1 MTNDQSSSIEDEISN
16 SSPTSTHVSLPP
28 QPPLIPSSPLPIS
41 QTQQSQQA
49 EAYCNLCERSFCNKY
64 FLKTHMAKKHNILN
78 NVSPLSSTEQN
89 DQISSMSLSP
99 SADQQQQQLLQQ
111 PTVAL
116 PSILPIQSPTAAKPM
131 DKFGEDYCEV
141 R

>member
-16 SSPTSTHVSLPP
+16 SSPTPTHVSLPP
-28 QPPLIPSSPLPIS
+28 PPPLIPSSPLPIS

-99 SADQQQQQLLQQ
+99 SADQQQQQLA
-111 PTVAL
+111 VAL
-116 PSILPIQSPTAAKPM
+116 PSILPIQSPSTAKPM
-131 DKFGEDYCEV
+131 DKFSEDYCEV